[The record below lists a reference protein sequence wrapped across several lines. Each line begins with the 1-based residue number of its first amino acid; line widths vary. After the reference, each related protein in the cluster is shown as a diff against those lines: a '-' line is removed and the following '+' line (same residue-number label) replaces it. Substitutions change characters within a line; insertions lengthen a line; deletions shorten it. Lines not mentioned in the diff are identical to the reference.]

1 MSNLSVNTITDAS
14 GGSTASING
23 LTPQASNMAAT
34 FNRIINGAMTVDQ
47 RNAGAAVTLDGSTG
61 YAADR
66 YFSFEIGDGAFTL
79 QQVTDAPAGFAN
91 SLKMTVT
98 TPQTGTLNAGI
109 AQSIEGLNISDLG
122 WGTVN
127 AKTVTLS
134 FWVKSSVTGS
144 MGGAIQ
150 NSAQDRSYPFNYT
163 INTANTW
170 EYKTIT
176 IAGDTSG
183 TWLVT
188 NGTGIILRFMFGTS
202 LTGAV
207 NTWAGANYRSPT
219 GSVFPITTSGAT
231 FYITGVQLE
240 AGSTASSF
248 AHEFVGDTLQKCQRY
263 YYKTFSQSV
272 AAPSASKIGALFA
285 FQVSS
290 NTAFNARFPITMRAT
305 PTCIPYDVSGN
316 ANQCTYGA
324 TSRTAAVNSQF
335 PGDSGCMIY
344 SDSGSGQSADVYC
357 HLIANAEL

>member
-23 LTPQASNMAAT
+23 LTPQASNMQP
-34 FNRIINGAMTVDQ
+34 FNRIINGAMTIDQ
-47 RNAGAAVTLDGSTG
+47 RNAGASVTVTLDGSTG

-66 YFSFEIGDGAFTL
+66 YFSSEIGDGAFTL

-188 NGTGIILRFMFGTS
+188 NGTALI
-202 LTGAV
+202 
-207 NTWAGANYRSPT
+207 
-219 GSVFPITTSGAT
+219 
-231 FYITGVQLE
+231 YIKHMYWHNL
-240 AGSTASSF
+240 
-248 AHEFVGDTLQKCQRY
+248 
-263 YYKTFSQSV
+263 
-272 AAPSASKIGALFA
+272 
-285 FQVSS
+285 
-290 NTAFNARFPITMRAT
+290 
-305 PTCIPYDVSGN
+305 
-316 ANQCTYGA
+316 
-324 TSRTAAVNSQF
+324 
-335 PGDSGCMIY
+335 
-344 SDSGSGQSADVYC
+344 
-357 HLIANAEL
+357 